1 MAVSFGGGYG
11 GMAGDFDVG
20 TGQSDGFMVS
30 GPTPKKKKKKTLVS
44 DYANKKRST
53 LKSKPVY
60 ENVTMTRKKSGG
72 SGRRSLIAI

>member
-1 MAVSFGGGYG
+1 MAVSFGGYG
-11 GMAGDFDVG
+11 GMASNFDVG

-44 DYANKKRST
+44 DYTNKKKRPI
-53 LKSKPVY
+53 KSKPVY
-60 ENVTMTRKKSGG
+60 ADVMTRRKSGG